1 MDQGLIPGRYAKAL
15 YLVAKEKGDSEKLY
29 QMMRKLSD
37 AFAAEPKLNET
48 MTNPFVADSDK
59 TGLIFS
65 ACDAGCDN
73 ALLADFV
80 KLLEKNHRMAMV
92 REIASAYQKI
102 YREDN
107 NIYRVKVTS
116 AAPMQPD
123 VEDRLKKLILAHLKG
138 ATMEYQSDVDPDLI
152 GGFVVNIDNQ
162 RLDASVN
169 NQLKQLRLN
178 LLSNY

>member
-15 YLVAKEKGDSEKLY
+15 YLVAKEKGNSDKLY
-29 QMMRKLSD
+29 EMMRRLSD
-37 AFAAEPKLNET
+37 AFTAEPLLNET
-48 MTNPFVADSDK
+48 MTNPFVDDSDK
-59 TGLIFS
+59 TALIFS
-65 ACDAGCDN
+65 ACDAGKDN
-73 ALLADFV
+73 TLLADFV
-80 KLLEKNHRMAMV
+80 KLLETNHRMALV
-92 REIASAYQKI
+92 RDIASAYQKI
-102 YREDN
+102 YRNEN
-107 NIYRVKVTS
+107 NIYRVKVVS
-116 AAPMQPD
+116 AAPLQAD
-123 VEDRLKKLILAHLKG
+123 VEDRLKKMILAHLKG